1 MSKHRN
7 RTRVLF
13 AGAVT
18 SAVALT
24 GAGYG
29 IASAAADPPDLTF
42 VAATRDVVAE
52 RYVDDESVYFEFDLG
67 VNLIAGK
74 KPFEIQAKRK
84 SYADPIVA
92 RRMVVGPDGK
102 KTGVPLPAGLVTGFD
117 GFEDFTTITIKDAA
131 GATVKSYNT
140 DFCPNTY
147 DSARTRR
154 DAPAETP
161 YPTSCAGG
169 NPFTLGA
176 VWGIQAGWN
185 ARTESMPRYDWQD
198 GEPEFDL
205 PAGSYKATVALNP
218 KYRDY
223 LGIPAKAAVVDLNLT
238 VVDVGPGPGGED
250 LARARAL
257 TKAAGRGERI
267 SAATA
272 AEGEHGEH
280 AGQGD
285 PDLQV
290 APYTAELRPPAK
302 APRALAAQ
310 PKGGPRPD
318 LRSLPAWGIQLE
330 QTDDGKA
337 YVNFGATVWNAG
349 TSPLVVDGFRRTG
362 EDVMDAYQYFFDA
375 KGKEVGSVAAGTMEW
390 DARDGHRH
398 WHFTDFAQYNLLSAD
413 KKLAVRSGKEAF
425 CLANTDAVDYTIPK
439 AKWRPGNTDLASSC
453 GQNTAV
459 AVREV
464 LDIGSGDTYG
474 QYLPGQSFEVTD
486 LPNGTYYI
494 ETLANPDKKLAES
507 NSANNSS
514 LRKVVLGGTPGKR
527 TLRVP
532 AVHGLDGPQQ

>member
-1 MSKHRN
+1 
-7 RTRVLF
+7 
-13 AGAVT
+13 
-18 SAVALT
+18 
-24 GAGYG
+24 
-29 IASAAADPPDLTF
+29 
-42 VAATRDVVAE
+42 
-52 RYVDDESVYFEFDLG
+52 
-67 VNLIAGK
+67 
-74 KPFEIQAKRK
+74 
-84 SYADPIVA
+84 
-92 RRMVVGPDGK
+92 
-102 KTGVPLPAGLVTGFD
+102 
-117 GFEDFTTITIKDAA
+117 
-131 GATVKSYNT
+131 
-140 DFCPNTY
+140 
-147 DSARTRR
+147 
-154 DAPAETP
+154 
-161 YPTSCAGG
+161 
-169 NPFTLGA
+169 
-176 VWGIQAGWN
+176 
-185 ARTESMPRYDWQD
+185 MPRHDWQS

-205 PAGSYKATVALNP
+205 PAGSYKATVTLNP

-223 LGIPAKAAVVDLNLT
+223 LGIPAADAVVDLNLT
-238 VVDVGPGPGGED
+238 VVNTGPGPGGED

-257 TKAAGRGERI
+257 TKAAAKGERI
-267 SAATA
+267 PAETA

-285 PDLQV
+285 PDLQI
-290 APYTAELRPPAK
+290 APYTAELRPPARAPK
-302 APRALAAQ
+302 ALTAQ

-318 LRSLPAWGIQLE
+318 LRSLPAWSIQLE
-330 QTDDGKA
+330 QTEDGKA

-362 EDVMDAYQYFFDA
+362 QDVMDAYQYFFDA
-375 KGKEVGSVAAGTMEW
+375 KGKEIGSVEAGTMEW

-413 KKLAVRSGKEAF
+413 SELAVRSGKEAF

-464 LDIGSGDTYG
+464 LDVGSGDTYG

-507 NSANNSS
+507 NTGNNSS

-532 AVHGLDGPQQ
+532 AVHGLDG

>member
-7 RTRVLF
+7 RTRVLV

-18 SAVALT
+18 SAVALA

-29 IASAAADPPDLTF
+29 VASAAEDPPDVAF
-42 VAATRDVVAE
+42 VVATRDVVAE
-52 RYVDDESVYFEFDLG
+52 RYVDEEYVWFDFDLG

-74 KPFEIQAKRK
+74 DPFEIRATRK
-84 SYADPIVA
+84 SYAQPIVA
-92 RRMVVGPDGK
+92 QRIVVGPDGK
-102 KTGVPLPAGLVTGFD
+102 KTAENLPEGLVTGFG
-117 GFEDFTTITIKDAA
+117 GFTDFTSIVIKDAA
-131 GATVKSYNT
+131 GATVKAYDT

-161 YPTSCAGG
+161 YPTSCAGD

-185 ARTESMPRYDWQD
+185 ATTESMPRHDWQS
-198 GEPEFDL
+198 GEPEFDI
-205 PAGSYKATVALNP
+205 PAGSYKVTVTLNE

-223 LGIPAKAAVVDLNLT
+223 FGVPAEDAVVDLNLR
-238 VVDVGPGPGGED
+238 VVDTGPGAGGED

-257 TKAAGRGERI
+257 TKAAFQGERI
-267 SAATA
+267 SPETA
-272 AEGEHGEH
+272 AAGEHGEH

-285 PDLQV
+285 PDLQI

-302 APRALAAQ
+302 APRALAAA
-310 PKGGPRPD
+310 PKSGPRPD

-330 QTDDGKA
+330 QGEDGKA

-362 EDVMDAYQYFFDA
+362 EDLMDAYQYFFDA
-375 KGKEVGSVAAGTMEW
+375 KGKEVGSVEAGTMEW
-390 DARDGHRH
+390 DARDGHLH

-413 KKLAVRSGKEAF
+413 KSLAVRSGKEAF

-453 GQNTAV
+453 GQNTSV

-464 LDIGSGDTYG
+464 LDVGSGDTYG

-486 LPNGTYYI
+486 LPNGTYFI

-507 NSANNSS
+507 NTNNNSS
-514 LRKVVLGGTPGKR
+514 LRKIVLGGTPEKR

-532 AVHGLDGPQQ
+532 AVHGLDGPQ